1 MGLCGLLLVRV
12 GVMGVDESRL
22 LKWLGAFGMWFVFG
36 CSFLR
41 TAGALL
47 NGGVNV
53 IFCEGVVGCTVDM
66 ATV

>member
-1 MGLCGLLLVRV
+1 
-12 GVMGVDESRL
+12 MGVDESRL

-53 IFCEGVVGCTVDM
+53 IICEGVVGGTVDM